1 MYDISKRDSF
11 KGIKGQIN
19 DINEKI
25 DISKIA
31 IIVVG
36 NKCDLPDD
44 KKQVDEQDKN
54 FFEKQFNIKII
65 EASAKS
71 NINVN
76 ECFIAL
82 IDKMLDLGLGK
93 MEKDDDDKDEVGL
106 ILRQPPRRNH
116 HDFCG
121 VRDKRNPYDY

>member
-1 MYDISKRDSF
+1 MNDISKRDSF

-82 IDKMLDLGLGK
+82 IDKMLSLGLGRIK
-93 MEKDDDDKDEVGL
+93 QNDDDEFEKRINL
-106 ILRQPPRRNH
+106 PLRRMNSNC
-116 HDFCG
+116 FG
-121 VRDKRNPYDY
+121 SGKKNLYVYEY